1 MNNKSGMKDKK
12 KQHMYQNNQC
22 EKTKPTRIDS
32 QGEKST
38 KMNPYK
44 SKKKEEKLRNRKI
57 ENIK

>member
-1 MNNKSGMKDKK
+1 
-12 KQHMYQNNQC
+12 MYQNNQC